1 MSDMSI
7 ASPFQG
13 MSQVIRPLA
22 HFGRAVLR
30 VGEVDIAQ
38 VSERLGIGLPT
49 TTCRAARGSQ
59 LSALSL
65 GPDEWLLIS
74 EDCLASSTGW
84 SDAIAQRLSGI
95 LFSLVD
101 VSHRQVALEIIGP
114 GAEEI
119 LSHGCAL
126 DLSPTSFS
134 VGMCTRTMYDKAEIV
149 VWRTAPDRFHV
160 EVWRSFARYLE
171 ALLRDAENEA

>member
-1 MSDMSI
+1 MSDMYI

-13 MSQVIRPLA
+13 ISEAIRPLA

-30 VGEVDIAQ
+30 VGEVDIAR
-38 VSERLGIGLPT
+38 VSERLGMGLPT
-49 TTCRAARGSQ
+49 TTCRAASGSQ

-65 GPDEWLLIS
+65 GPDEWLLMS
-74 EDCLASSTGW
+74 KESTACSAGW
-84 SDAIAQRLSGI
+84 CDEIAESLSGT
-95 LFSLVD
+95 LCSLVD
-101 VSHRQVALEIIGP
+101 VSHRQVALEIVGP
-114 GAEEI
+114 SAEEI

-126 DLSPTSFS
+126 DLAPASFP

-149 VWRTAPDRFHV
+149 LWRTAPNRFHV